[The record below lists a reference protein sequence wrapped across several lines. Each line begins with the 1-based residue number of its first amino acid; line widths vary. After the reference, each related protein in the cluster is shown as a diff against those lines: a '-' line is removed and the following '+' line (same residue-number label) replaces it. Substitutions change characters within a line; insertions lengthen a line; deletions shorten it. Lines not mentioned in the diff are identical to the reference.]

1 MKCNTKH
8 KVLHTLRN
16 NLNYLHIL
24 MDSETSQD
32 IILDNSMKK
41 EQSTTNKSM
50 LQHVKSIAK
59 EYNNIK

>member
-8 KVLHTLRN
+8 KVLHILRN

-24 MDSETSQD
+24 MDSATSQD

-41 EQSTTNKSM
+41 SNQLQINQCCNM
-50 LQHVKSIAK
+50 LKA
-59 EYNNIK
+59 

>member
-8 KVLHTLRN
+8 KVLHILRN
-16 NLNYLHIL
+16 KFKLLAHPDGLCHLSGYYFGQFN
-24 MDSETSQD
+24 E
-32 IILDNSMKK
+32 K

>member
-1 MKCNTKH
+1 MKYNKKY

-24 MDSETSQD
+24 MDYATFQD

-41 EQSTTNKSM
+41 SNQLQINQCYNM
-50 LQHVKSIAK
+50 LKA
-59 EYNNIK
+59 